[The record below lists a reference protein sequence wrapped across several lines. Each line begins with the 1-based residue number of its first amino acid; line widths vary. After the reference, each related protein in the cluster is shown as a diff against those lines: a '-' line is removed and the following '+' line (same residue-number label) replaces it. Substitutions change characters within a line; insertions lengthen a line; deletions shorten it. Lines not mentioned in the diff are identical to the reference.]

1 MEAHFDKVFSHVD
14 DAKPRRARPAADDRP
29 AKKQARAPAPA
40 AAAAA
45 ALPDVDAPDSAEF
58 VLNARTVKQMVQSL
72 EKKLQK
78 NELMRAKHQDDPT
91 KFMDSELALHEDI
104 GRLKNVAT
112 DPELF
117 AVLIEH
123 NAIPMFVQ
131 LLSHANMDIRMDV
144 VAVLADMTDVER
156 VGEVESLIEAIMG
169 HKGLELLCHN
179 LDELLLDAHANSD
192 DEKRAAIYN
201 ILQIM
206 ENLSE
211 LVPESCGILSTST
224 NVLDVLLRAC
234 ASPEMTENRLYCSE
248 ILSILVQ
255 ASDDAAEVLGRRAL
269 DDDRLDQLLQCLAS
283 YRKTD
288 PSSDEEEELVHNLF
302 NVLCSA
308 LRLSSVQDRFRSLQG
323 FELMLR
329 FLKAN
334 LFCKGPAL
342 RVLDH
347 ATMNHARNCE
357 RLIELGG
364 LKQLCPLFMGKLRRK
379 KDTHA
384 TNDEHVLSLFASLSL
399 WLPIDSKYEVRDR
412 FQAKFLETNF
422 EKTDRLVDFVLQY
435 HRAMHRQF
443 EEPVRRDDMD
453 DEAYETV
460 MEAYRLHQLDNG
472 LFTLQQACFV
482 TSHLCQV
489 FAKSL
494 LPYVKQKLHVH
505 GLSLATIAKVLA
517 AQAEMIDDAH
527 HAAQQDRLHALV
539 SFLIQVLEQDAPAD
553 DENELEEETKTSA

>member
-1 MEAHFDKVFSHVD
+1 MEAHFDKVFGHVD
-14 DAKPRRARPAADDRP
+14 DAKPRHARPAADERP
-29 AKKQARAPAPA
+29 AKKQARAPAT
-40 AAAAA
+40 A

-78 NELMRAKHQDDPT
+78 NELMRAKHPDDPT

-123 NAIPMFVQ
+123 NAVPMFVQ

-144 VAVLADMTDVER
+144 VAVLSDITDVDR

-179 LDELLLDAHANSD
+179 LDELLQDAHANSD

-201 ILQIM
+201 ILQII

-224 NVLDVLLRAC
+224 NVLDVLLRTC

-255 ASDDAAEVLGRRAL
+255 ASDDAADVLGRRAL
-269 DDDRLDQLLQCLAS
+269 DEDRLDQLLQCLAS
-283 YRKTD
+283 YRKAD

-308 LRLSSVQDRFRSLQG
+308 LRLPSVQDRFRSLQG

-329 FLKAN
+329 FVKAN

-342 RVLDH
+342 RILDH
-347 ATMNHARNCE
+347 ATMTHARNCE
-357 RLIELGG
+357 RLVELGG
-364 LKQLCPLFMGKLRRK
+364 LKQLCPLFMGN
-379 KDTHA
+379 A
-384 TNDEHVLSLFASLSL
+384 ANDEHVLSLLASLSL
-399 WLPIDSKYEVRDR
+399 WLPIDSKYDVRDR
-412 FQAKFLETNF
+412 FQAKFLENNF
-422 EKTDRLVDFVLQY
+422 EKTDRLVEFVLQY
-435 HRAMHRQF
+435 HSAMHRQF
-443 EEPVRRDDMD
+443 EEPIRRDDMD
-453 DEAYETV
+453 DEAYESIL
-460 MEAYRLHQLDNG
+460 EAYRLHQLDNG

-482 TSHLCQV
+482 TGHLCQV

-517 AQAEMIDDAH
+517 AHAEMIDEAH
-527 HAAQQDRLHALV
+527 HAVQKDRLNALV
-539 SFLIQVLEQDAPAD
+539 QFLIQVLEQDAPPAD
-553 DENELEEETKTSA
+553 DNDDEEETKTSA